1 VYHTAAYDK
10 QLLPVQ
16 VPPLFIQFWQLAQ
29 AADVPVYPNVSH
41 PGVPQTFGGGV
52 TAMIGGVTA
61 MIGGVTAIIGG
72 VTAMIGGV
80 TAMIGGVTA
89 IIGGVTAIIGGG
101 VTAIIGGVT
110 AIIGGGGG
118 GGGAT
123 GVKELLAAELSE
135 S

>member
-1 VYHTAAYDK
+1 MYHTVAYEK

-16 VPPLFIQFWQLAQ
+16 VPPLFTQFWQLAQ
-29 AADVPVYPNVSH
+29 AADEPEYPNVSH
-41 PGVPQTFGGGV
+41 PGVLQTFGGGV
-52 TAMIGGVTA
+52 TAIIGGVTA
-61 MIGGVTAIIGG
+61 IIGGVTAIIGG

-80 TAMIGGVTA
+80 TAMIGG
-89 IIGGVTAIIGGG
+89 
-101 VTAIIGGVT
+101 
-110 AIIGGGGG
+110 GGG